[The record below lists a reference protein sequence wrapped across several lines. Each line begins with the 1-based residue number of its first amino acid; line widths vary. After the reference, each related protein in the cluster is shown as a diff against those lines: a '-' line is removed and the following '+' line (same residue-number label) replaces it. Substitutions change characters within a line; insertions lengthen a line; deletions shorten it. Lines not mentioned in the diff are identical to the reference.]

1 MDPQLHYYYHTSTQG
16 DFMKGSYQ
24 VSMNLLRKSRKRE
37 LQGENSSLEILEEGQ
52 HLLSMELP
60 QLGPSIT
67 IFL

>member
-1 MDPQLHYYYHTSTQG
+1 MDPQLHYIHPPTG
-16 DFMKGSYQ
+16 NFMKGSYQ
-24 VSMNLLRKSRKRE
+24 VSVNLLRKSRKSE
-37 LQGENSSLEILEEGQ
+37 LQGENSSMEILGEGQ